1 MTCSVVANK
10 GEKITKA
17 VRSSLQVKVTSES
30 GAEIMCREQTLG
42 ESCFLFTFPAA
53 PNDEEGYEV
62 VAMLA
67 SLHLPGSPLFVPP
80 FSQMKT
86 ITSELGIL
94 FKDSNSTGKD
104 FETLGRAPEL
114 TEVISPRKTRVKVE
128 GNTDGKVEKL
138 SSLKEVLSK
147 EVSKGKLRGPH
158 QEPTLKVEEGLN
170 PEVNKSSQLK
180 EVVKEKCW
188 EEGVQAVAQLR
199 RPAERSTDG
208 SSSQA
213 DTKLKVGVSCY
224 LLEEDTKM
232 WHAGS
237 VHNVLNGLIVVK
249 NLDNQKFTG
258 CRRDQLVLRI
268 EDIPE
273 GATCADSAKKTAS
286 KKEEKIASEKEE
298 KTTEKKE
305 KGKPGEKCVARWRE
319 DLVWYRAEILTITP
333 TFNTVRFVDYGNEA
347 DVRDCDIVSSGWEV
361 PKEDILG
368 GLVDYN
374 VVLEKEEE
382 SEARLDETAGWSR
395 GETCLAR
402 WEVDGVWYRAEVVEA
417 TYEGS
422 TRVLFLDYGNQDD
435 ATALVRTTAEL
446 SEDDVRDVHVDC
458 VEDLSSQQPFQGDDA
473 QPVEPVFEEIDETGL
488 EGVDISE
495 LACCVCGE
503 LKKVCL

>member
-1 MTCSVVANK
+1 M
-10 GEKITKA
+10 
-17 VRSSLQVKVTSES
+17 
-30 GAEIMCREQTLG
+30 LG

-53 PNDEEGYEV
+53 PNEEEGYEV
-62 VAMLA
+62 VAMLV
-67 SLHLPGSPLFVPP
+67 SLHLPGSPFFVPP
-80 FSQMKT
+80 FSRLKT
-86 ITSELGIL
+86 ITSELGL
-94 FKDSNSTGKD
+94 HLKDSNSAGED

-114 TEVISPRKTRVKVE
+114 TEVISPEKTRVKVE
-128 GNTDGKVEKL
+128 GSTDCEVEKL
-138 SSLKEVLSK
+138 SSLKEVLRK
-147 EVSKGKLRGPH
+147 EVSKGKLRGLH
-158 QEPTLKVEEGLN
+158 QEPTLKAEEGFN
-170 PEVNKSSQLK
+170 SEVNKSSQLK
-180 EVVKEKCW
+180 QVAKEVVKERCW

-208 SSSQA
+208 SSGET
-213 DTKLKVGVSCY
+213 DKKLEVGVSCY

-273 GATCADSAKKTAS
+273 GAKCADSAKKTAS

-305 KGKPGEKCVARWRE
+305 KGKPGEKCVARWRK

-361 PKEDILG
+361 PKEDLLS
-368 GLVDYN
+368 GLVDCN
-374 VVLEKEEE
+374 VVLEKEGEFE
-382 SEARLDETAGWSR
+382 KRLDEMAGWSR

-435 ATALVRTTAEL
+435 ATALVRTIAEL
-446 SEDDVRDVHVDC
+446 SEDDVRDVHVDS
-458 VEDLSSQQPFQGDDA
+458 VEDLPSQQTFEGDDA
-473 QPVEPVFEEIDETGL
+473 KPAEPVFEEIGETEL
-488 EGVDISE
+488 KGVDISE
-495 LACCVCGE
+495 LACCVCGK